1 MILLM
6 AEIFLVIFLVF
17 LVRLFLQHNLPRP
30 GGKVGRLRTIDPP
43 APVPAGFSLV
53 YGRAI
58 TVFAASSETRR
69 FRSLKAFLR
78 HGTVQHPALM
88 RVYRV
93 AGCMTDIEIPAETP
107 NYDRIDAI
115 EALALLRELPDLR
128 FIRRLQLSD
137 EPCYLDPWLRA
148 IHGPQFLLLGNAT
161 KTGVV
166 VLYRPDR
173 RKRNTAG
180 LTLLHE
186 WLHVIA
192 LNSPRDLRRFKRASD
207 IEQLTPLSMPTVSVG
222 IRETAIHE
230 AWADLGERLFGYDE
244 AVARD
249 AALAAPMHAMVLWQ
263 RVEGALRQ
271 APPDLRSTR
280 FAELQTR
287 AAFVR
292 AEVAPKARP
301 VAKQRRLWAKPWPS

>member
-1 MILLM
+1 MIPLM
-6 AEIFLVIFLVF
+6 AEIFLVIFIISLARV
-17 LVRLFLQHNLPRP
+17 FLQHNLPRP
-30 GGKVGRLRTIDPP
+30 GGKLGRLRAIDPS
-43 APVPAGFSLV
+43 APIPAGFSQV
-53 YGRAI
+53 YARTI
-58 TVFAASSETRR
+58 TVFAASSENRH
-69 FRSLKAFLR
+69 FPSLRTFLR
-78 HGTVQHPALM
+78 HGTVRHPVLM

-93 AGCMTDIEIPAETP
+93 AGCMTEIEIPAETP
-107 NYDRIDAI
+107 DYDRMDAA

-173 RKRNTAG
+173 NGRNTAG

-192 LNSPRDLRRFKRASD
+192 FNSPGDVRRFKRASYV
-207 IEQLTPLSMPTVSVG
+207 EPLTPLSMPTVSVG
-222 IRETAIHE
+222 VRKTAIHE
-230 AWADLGERLFGYDE
+230 AWADLGERLFGYDD

-249 AALAAPMHAMVLWQ
+249 AAIAAPVHARVLWQ
-263 RVEGALRQ
+263 RVAATLRQ
-271 APPDLRSTR
+271 VPSDLRSTR
-280 FAELQTR
+280 FTELH
-287 AAFVR
+287 
-292 AEVAPKARP
+292 ARGSL
-301 VAKQRRLWAKPWPS
+301 VGAQPSME

>member
-1 MILLM
+1 MIPPM
-6 AEIFLVIFLVF
+6 AEIFLVIFIIFLARVF
-17 LVRLFLQHNLPRP
+17 FQHNLPRP
-30 GGKVGRLRTIDPP
+30 GGKLGRLRAIDPP

-53 YGRAI
+53 YARAMTI
-58 TVFAASSETRR
+58 FAASSETRP
-69 FRSLKAFLR
+69 FQSLRAFLR
-78 HGTVQHPALM
+78 HGTVQYPVLM

-93 AGCMTDIEIPAETP
+93 AGCMTEIEIPAETP
-107 NYDRIDAI
+107 DYDRVDAA

-173 RKRNTAG
+173 NGRNSAG

-192 LNSPRDLRRFKRASD
+192 FNSPGDVRRFKRASNV
-207 IEQLTPLSMPTVSVG
+207 EPLTPLSMPTVSVG
-222 IRETAIHE
+222 VRKTAIHE
-230 AWADLGERLFGYDE
+230 AWADLGERLFGYDDT
-244 AVARD
+244 VARD
-249 AALAAPMHAMVLWQ
+249 AAGASPAHAMVLWQ
-263 RVEGALRQ
+263 RVERALHQ
-271 APPDLRSTR
+271 APPDFRSTR
-280 FAELQTR
+280 FDDL
-287 AAFVR
+287 
-292 AEVAPKARP
+292 KARGSLIKAT
-301 VAKQRRLWAKPWPS
+301 VKPPI